1 MRLQVLLERTIIV
14 LVVIVLSTS
23 FTSLAYAPTPIF
35 GIGALL
41 FRPRNVQFVKV
52 QDYAQ
57 RKKKQRPRSRN
68 AAVEEEGE
76 EEVLEDPM
84 TMAGKF
90 FVDAFWQGKLGGPT
104 VLSPNQCRTIER
116 QQIAEFQK
124 RYGGGASMKS
134 KVPSYSSSSSS
145 SGTTVERKM
154 PRLPGTMMTMGSTN
168 QRRAELVLCIDGT
181 NNSIVGCAGI
191 EIDKIK
197 KMDGYDGSIQG
208 PVMSNLAISRNY
220 RRRGLAED
228 LVRSCESIARK
239 EWGYSDCYLYVE
251 RRNIPACKL
260 YEKLGYN
267 VLWTDESASTL
278 LPTQDGS
285 GLMNGRTTI
294 VCMKKTIGKNALF
307 GNLFR
312 Q

>member
-1 MRLQVLLERTIIV
+1 MMRLQVLLEITIIV
-14 LVVIVLSTS
+14 LVVLSTSS

-52 QDYAQ
+52 QDYP
-57 RKKKQRPRSRN
+57 QRPRSRN
-68 AAVEEEGE
+68 ANAAAVEEEE
-76 EEVLEDPM
+76 EQDPM

-104 VLSPNQCRTIER
+104 VLSPNQYRTIER

-124 RYGGGASMKS
+124 RYGSSMKS
-134 KVPSYSSSSSS
+134 KAPSS
-145 SGTTVERKM
+145 
-154 PRLPGTMMTMGSTN
+154 RLPGTMMTMGGTTN
-168 QRRAELVLCIDGT
+168 QLRHAELVLCIDGT

-197 KMDGYDGSIQG
+197 KMDGYDTSIQG

-220 RRRGLAED
+220 RRRGLAEE
-228 LVRSCESIARK
+228 LVRSCEAIARN

-251 RRNIPACKL
+251 GKNMPACKL

-267 VLWTDESASTL
+267 VLWTDESATTL
-278 LPTQDGS
+278 LPTKDGS

-307 GNLFR
+307 GNLFQR
-312 Q
+312 

>member
-1 MRLQVLLERTIIV
+1 MMRLQVLLERTIIV
-14 LVVIVLSTS
+14 LVVLVLSSS
-23 FTSLAYAPTPIF
+23 FSSLAYAPTPIF

-52 QDYAQ
+52 QDYPQ
-57 RKKKQRPRSRN
+57 RTKNQRPRSRN
-68 AAVEEEGE
+68 AAAAVVEEE
-76 EEVLEDPM
+76 EVEDPM

-90 FVDAFWQGKLGGPT
+90 FVDAFWQGKLGGPS
-104 VLSPNQCRTIER
+104 VLSPNQYRTIER

-124 RYGGGASMKS
+124 RYGSSMKS
-134 KVPSYSSSSSS
+134 KVPSS
-145 SGTTVERKM
+145 
-154 PRLPGTMMTMGSTN
+154 RLPGTMMTMGGTTN
-168 QRRAELVLCIDGT
+168 QRRAELVLCIDGN

-197 KMDGYDGSIQG
+197 KMDGYDTSIQG

-220 RRRGLAED
+220 RRRGLAEE
-228 LVRSCESIARK
+228 LVRSCEAIARN

-251 RRNIPACKL
+251 GKNIPACKL
-260 YEKLGYN
+260 YEKLGYS
-267 VLWTDESASTL
+267 VLWTDESATTL
-278 LPTQDGS
+278 LPTKDGS

-307 GNLFR
+307 GNLFQR
-312 Q
+312 

>member
-1 MRLQVLLERTIIV
+1 MMRLQVLLERTIFV
-14 LVVIVLSTS
+14 LVALILSTS
-23 FTSLAYAPTPIF
+23 SSFSSLAYAPTPIF

-52 QDYAQ
+52 QDYLQ
-57 RKKKQRPRSRN
+57 STKKQRPRSRN
-68 AAVEEEGE
+68 AVEVEEEE
-76 EEVLEDPM
+76 QDPM

-90 FVDAFWQGKLGGPT
+90 FVDAFWQGKLGGPS
-104 VLSPNQCRTIER
+104 VLSPNQYRTIER

-124 RYGGGASMKS
+124 RYGSSMKS
-134 KVPSYSSSSSS
+134 KVPSS
-145 SGTTVERKM
+145 
-154 PRLPGTMMTMGSTN
+154 RLPGTMMTMGGTTN

-197 KMDGYDGSIQG
+197 KMDGYDTSIQG

-220 RRRGLAED
+220 RRLGLAED
-228 LVRSCESIARK
+228 LVRSCEAIARK

-251 RRNIPACKL
+251 GKNIPACKL

-267 VLWTDESASTL
+267 VLWTDESATTL
-278 LPTQDGS
+278 LPTKDGS

-294 VCMKKTIGKNALF
+294 VCMKKTIGKIALF
-307 GNLFR
+307 GNLFQR
-312 Q
+312 